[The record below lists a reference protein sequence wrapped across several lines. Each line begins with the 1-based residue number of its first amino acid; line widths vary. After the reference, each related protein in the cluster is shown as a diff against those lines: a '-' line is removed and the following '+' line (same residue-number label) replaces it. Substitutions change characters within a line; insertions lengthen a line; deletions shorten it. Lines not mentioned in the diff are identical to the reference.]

1 MPSAEPKR
9 PRTEPP
15 APSKSPEDQVR
26 ELDKLVADARD
37 SLAQVSRGLDALRER
52 VRSLDEEKSA

>member
-1 MPSAEPKR
+1 MHSDPPKR
-9 PRTEPP
+9 PATEPP
-15 APSKSPEDQVR
+15 APSKSPEDQVK

-52 VRSLDEEKSA
+52 VRTLNEE

>member
-1 MPSAEPKR
+1 MSSAEPKN

-37 SLAQVSRGLDALRER
+37 SLAQVSRGLEALRER
-52 VRSLDEEKSA
+52 VRSLDEEKSP